1 MKIGVWDTGR
11 GDAGLV
17 RANVG
22 EVLVERAETGLR
34 DMGGVMYSN
43 RIPITSSFVFGYPI
57 SAHLTK

>member
-11 GDAGLV
+11 GDAGVV

-43 RIPITSSFVFGYPI
+43 DPYHFILCLWI
-57 SAHLTK
+57 SNRRTFN